1 MQDQISAKII
11 ADSVNVQG
19 NRITTF
25 ELEYPR
31 FIHGELMTH
40 RMFSRN
46 AASSRA
52 IPVVKVIEQV
62 RTNPAMPVHWG
73 KNQAGMQATQEL
85 SELDIEGAKH
95 QWKLAAENAAYMAE
109 SMSLLGL
116 HKQVVNRIL
125 EPFQLMKVVLTA
137 TEFNN
142 FWWLRDHADAQPEIA
157 LLAKRM
163 RTEYDKSRPE
173 LLRNGE
179 WHLPYVTCIKAN
191 NHQLYLDETG
201 QRISIVEA
209 LKISA
214 SACAQ
219 VSYRKTDTSLDKA
232 STIYAR
238 LIESEPCH
246 ASPTEHQ
253 ATPIV
258 LITNGNWRSISG
270 VTHEDLDGNLWSGNF
285 KGFIQH
291 RQLIP
296 NNVKRG

>member
-1 MQDQISAKII
+1 
-11 ADSVNVQG
+11 
-19 NRITTF
+19 
-25 ELEYPR
+25 
-31 FIHGELMTH
+31 
-40 RMFSRN
+40 
-46 AASSRA
+46 
-52 IPVVKVIEQV
+52 
-62 RTNPAMPVHWG
+62 
-73 KNQAGMQATQEL
+73 MQAEQI
-85 SELDIEGAKH
+85 LDEFDIKCAKY
-95 QWKLAAENAAYMAE
+95 QWKLAAKNAAYRAE
-109 SMSLLGL
+109 AMSVLGL

-157 LLAKRM
+157 LLAQRM
-163 RTEYDKSRPE
+163 RAEYDKSRPE
-173 LLRNGE
+173 LLLNGE
-179 WHLPYVTCIKAN
+179 WHLPYVTCIKSN
-191 NHQLYLDETG
+191 NHQVYLDETG
-201 QRISIVEA
+201 SRISTAEA
-209 LKISA
+209 LKIST

-219 VSYRKTDTSLDKA
+219 ASHRKTDTSLDKA
-232 STIYAR
+232 ITIYAR

-246 ASPTEHQ
+246 SSPTEHQ

-258 LITNGNWRSISG
+258 EIKNGDWRSISG